1 MGRCEFSTR
10 ILPATCAWSLLL
22 VATGLFFIFIV
33 PDHLEKYHM
42 AIPIYQGI
50 LSLFV
55 VANFALATFMDPGVY
70 PKAHEDE
77 FRDDDFRA
85 PLYKNVEIKG
95 ITMRMKWCTT
105 CQFYRPPRCSHCS
118 VCNNCIETFDHHCPW
133 VNNCI
138 GRRNYRYFFLFLIS
152 LTIHKISI
160 FSLCLLYVLDHK
172 KELAQAGSIVAF
184 IVMVIIGI
192 LIIPVAG
199 LTGFH
204 TVLVARGRTTN
215 EQVTGKFRGSQ
226 NPFTRGC
233 CKNCKYAL
241 CGPQWPRLVSYKP
254 RTKTVQFES
263 SRVTYVAADKD
274 VKIFMDNSNG
284 IKHDNTSNH
293 RQASLSLD
301 EETERQSQSMDCEP
315 SPPKQSGSYSN
326 LFDPTNPTSVGAA
339 MQANQG
345 NHIGRIS
352 PRIPPR
358 NLYTQS
364 PQRTRSADKKA
375 PVATP
380 EVVSPIS
387 SPTVK
392 SQSSSPSPTKYN
404 YAKPPIGY
412 HTPRSNGFTSLT
424 PGPQMTM
431 PSTGSS
437 HPPYM
442 GSSVNRGFSRTGSP
456 VIYTLDK
463 SKPQHYQYST
473 GVGQPPY
480 EHGNNVNYSSPSHRY
495 IPVEYSSV
503 TYDPDKVRVPRR
515 PMSFV
520 RALEVSEAVEQK
532 EKQHATPSK
541 RSEAYQEEE
550 KPRNMRVN
558 VAKRWKKHKKQKR
571 IRIRNKDEKRIIYF
585 RSNSNVDETVKRKI
599 GKFQNIKVLG
609 MKTTRIK
616 KMKRPDVR

>member
-22 VATGLFFIFIV
+22 GATGLFFIFIV
-33 PDHLEKYHM
+33 PDHLQKYSI

-55 VANFALATFMDPGVY
+55 IANFALATFMDPGVY
-70 PKAHEDE
+70 PRAHEDE

-160 FSLCLLYVLDHK
+160 FSLCLVYVLNHK
-172 KELAQAGSIVAF
+172 KDLAQTGNIIAL
-184 IVMVIIGI
+184 IVMVIIGL
-192 LIIPVAG
+192 LIIPVGG

-215 EQVTGKFRGSQ
+215 EQVTGKFRGSP

-254 RTKTVQFES
+254 RTKTVQIES
-263 SRVTYVAADKD
+263 SRVTYVAAEKD

-284 IKHDNTSNH
+284 IKHDNSSNH

-326 LFDPTNPTSVGAA
+326 LFDPNNPTSVGAA
-339 MQANQG
+339 VQAHQE
-345 NHIGRIS
+345 NHVGRIS
-352 PRIPPR
+352 PRISKPR

-364 PQRTRSADKKA
+364 PQRTRPADKKA

-392 SQSSSPSPTKYN
+392 SQSSSPSPTKSSYG
-404 YAKPPIGY
+404 KPPIGY

-431 PSTGSS
+431 PSAGPS
-437 HPPYM
+437 HAPYV
-442 GSSVNRGFSRTGSP
+442 GANVNRGFGRTGSP
-456 VIYTLDK
+456 VIYTLD
-463 SKPQHYQYST
+463 SKNRPQHYQYPT
-473 GVGQPPY
+473 GAGRPQY
-480 EHGNNVNYSSPSHRY
+480 EHGNSVSYSPHRHQSSGDYSSMPCEAEDIRG
-495 IPVEYSSV
+495 
-503 TYDPDKVRVPRR
+503 PRR

-520 RALEVSEAVEQK
+520 RALEVSEAVELK
-532 EKQHATPSK
+532 EKQQSTPSK
-541 RSEAYQEEE
+541 RSETRHEED
-550 KPRNMRVN
+550 KPRSMYDSTYEISV
-558 VAKRWKKHKKQKR
+558 
-571 IRIRNKDEKRIIYF
+571 
-585 RSNSNVDETVKRKI
+585 
-599 GKFQNIKVLG
+599 
-609 MKTTRIK
+609 
-616 KMKRPDVR
+616 